1 MLCHIRLLFIS
12 LLSKLIYDDL
22 RLKTIYVPQKT
33 ATVLFIPTQGPQ
45 MIYLPLVSPAT
56 IHSPMQ
62 HHAIEGSDDMAPTY
76 LVSIICQNYSLTP
89 VWLPYKKIMQP
100 QYLHPTEQS
109 FTLWILDPIT
119 SLHLGFPSN
128 YLSFVKSEVQL
139 WSFYKHLL
147 FLFTPSLT
155 EHLNESKICHK
166 TNEWILQS
174 RNRLTHKKN
183 KLVITSG
190 EREEGRDNIG

>member
-89 VWLPYKKIMQP
+89 V
-100 QYLHPTEQS
+100 
-109 FTLWILDPIT
+109 
-119 SLHLGFPSN
+119 
-128 YLSFVKSEVQL
+128 
-139 WSFYKHLL
+139 
-147 FLFTPSLT
+147 
-155 EHLNESKICHK
+155 
-166 TNEWILQS
+166 
-174 RNRLTHKKN
+174 
-183 KLVITSG
+183 
-190 EREEGRDNIG
+190 